1 MRGIEAELYFSGFSV
16 FGVSKA
22 ANKSHMG
29 GRGLIYFSENK
40 SVLFF
45 MENKS
50 VSNGTYL
57 TCLACP
63 FFLTSALADRRDLVS
78 KG

>member
-1 MRGIEAELYFSGFSV
+1 MSNMREVLLEKVRELMIP
-16 FGVSKA
+16 KKIPA
-22 ANKSHMG
+22 T
-29 GRGLIYFSENK
+29 
-40 SVLFF
+40 
-45 MENKS
+45 
-50 VSNGTYL
+50 NGTYL